1 MIRTNNRKKYK
12 LRPWVKISLGLFSCS
27 LVLVLLLSFVF
38 TGGQISSILPW
49 GKVATLCIDPGHGG
63 YDVGTIGADG
73 SYEKDINL
81 AIALAVGDYIEEHEP
96 RIEVMYTRDS
106 DEISWPEEESEDLK
120 ARVDFAAENNADYYL
135 SIHMNSQEDTSQYG
149 YESYIRQDDDFS
161 YEVSRR
167 IAQNLD
173 EVGWEYDRGVIYV
186 EQYPLY
192 VVSRQKIPALLFE
205 AGYMSNYSECHDLSQ
220 AKYQNLVAE
229 NIAKAY
235 IELIL
240 EDQGIEDDTKRD

>member
-1 MIRTNNRKKYK
+1 MIKNAKRKRR
-12 LRPWVKISLGLFSCS
+12 LRPWAKIGLGLFSCG
-27 LVLVLLLSFVF
+27 LVLVLFMTFVF
-38 TGGQISSILPW
+38 TGGKIESIIPIE
-49 GKVATLCIDPGHGG
+49 KVATLCIDPGHGG
-63 YDVGTIGADG
+63 YDAGTIGADG

-96 RIEVMYTRDS
+96 RIEVIYTRDS
-106 DEISWPEEESEDLK
+106 DTVSWPEEESEDLK
-120 ARVDFAAENNADYYL
+120 ARVEFATENNADYYL
-135 SIHMNSQEDTSQYG
+135 SIHMNSQEDPSQYG

-173 EVGWEYDRGVIYV
+173 EVSWEYDRGVIYV

-192 VVSRQKIPALLFE
+192 VVSHQKIPALLFE

-220 AKYQNLVAE
+220 AEYQNLIAE